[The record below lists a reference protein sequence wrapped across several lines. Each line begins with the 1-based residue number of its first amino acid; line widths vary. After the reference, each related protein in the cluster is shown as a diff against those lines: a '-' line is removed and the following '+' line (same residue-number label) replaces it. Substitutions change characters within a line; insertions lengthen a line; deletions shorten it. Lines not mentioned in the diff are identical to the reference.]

1 VTINYVVMPVS
12 LSDAR
17 IAFSLSEIEFT
28 NNTGEQKP
36 VVTVVCDDKELVD
49 GTDYEVLFGDG
60 KSSGDHAASDDGV
73 KADSNAGD
81 CTNAGEKTILVNGI
95 GNYKGSVSKHYTIL
109 KAAQTLSAADV
120 VVPLQGTADLTV
132 DGAHTALTFES
143 LDTSVATVDLERVE
157 EGKNQ

>member
-1 VTINYVVMPVS
+1 VFK
-12 LSDAR
+12 R
-17 IAFSLSEIEFT
+17 
-28 NNTGEQKP
+28 QKCP
-36 VVTVVCDDKELVD
+36 LPGSKLFVFLLV
-49 GTDYEVLFGDG
+49 YLE
-60 KSSGDHAASDDGV
+60 
-73 KADSNAGD
+73 
-81 CTNAGEKTILVNGI
+81 
-95 GNYKGSVSKHYTIL
+95 GSISHYTIL